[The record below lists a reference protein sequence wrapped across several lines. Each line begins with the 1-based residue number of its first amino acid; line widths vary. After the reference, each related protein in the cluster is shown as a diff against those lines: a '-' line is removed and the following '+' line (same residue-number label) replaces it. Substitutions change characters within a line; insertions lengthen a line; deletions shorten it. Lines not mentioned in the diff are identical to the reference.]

1 LDLYQENQRVSDLDQ
16 TKQDILMV
24 GVGGQGIIL
33 ASDILGEAALEKGL
47 DVKKTDT
54 LGMAQ
59 RGGSVTSHLRIGQK
73 VWSPLIS
80 PAEADILLAFEK
92 LEAARWVNYL
102 KPGGLAIIN
111 NLAIPPLSISLGSQK
126 YPGDQEIL
134 DSFKQRTSRLCLVD
148 GSGKIAHLGDTRTLN
163 IFMLGFLST
172 FLPLDI
178 DSAAWESCLR
188 KQLPSRIL
196 DINLR
201 AFEKGREE
209 ALSVNIR

>member
-1 LDLYQENQRVSDLDQ
+1 LDRK
-16 TKQDILMV
+16 KQDILMV

-59 RGGSVTSHLRIGQK
+59 RGGSVTSHLRIGRK

-102 KPGGLAIIN
+102 KPDGLAIIN
-111 NLAIPPLSISLGSQK
+111 NLSIPPLSISLGSQK
-126 YPGDQEIL
+126 YPGDQEII
-134 DSFKQRTSRLCLVD
+134 DSFKQRTKNVHLVD
-148 GSGKIAHLGDTRTLN
+148 GSQQVARLGDTRTLN
-163 IFMLGFLST
+163 IYMLGFLST
-172 FLPLDI
+172 FLPLEI
-178 DSAAWESCLR
+178 DLAAWKSCLK

-196 DINLR
+196 DINVR

-209 ALSVNIR
+209 ASSVNL